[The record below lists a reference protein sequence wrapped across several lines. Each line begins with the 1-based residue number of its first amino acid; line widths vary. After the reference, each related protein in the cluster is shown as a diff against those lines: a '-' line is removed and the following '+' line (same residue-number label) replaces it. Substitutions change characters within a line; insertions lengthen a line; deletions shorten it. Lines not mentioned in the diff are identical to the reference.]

1 MVEVLSSEAPHSKWD
16 TARLE
21 LYPTVSAA
29 ASSSISLVQRK

>member
-21 LYPTVSAA
+21 LYPTVINGGSDHLK
-29 ASSSISLVQRK
+29 LVYKK